1 MPEYLSLGL
10 TTWIFLAV
18 VAVTI
23 LSSILAEE
31 IALTDTLEDIT
42 LVYKFVS
49 SIYYISG
56 EDFIPYSNYIKPL
69 PILTN
74 NF

>member
-42 LVYKFVS
+42 LVYKFVI

-56 EDFIPYSNYIKPL
+56 EDFIHYSNYIKPL

>member
-31 IALTDTLEDIT
+31 IALTETLEDIT
-42 LVYKFVS
+42 LVYKFVI

-56 EDFIPYSNYIKPL
+56 EDFIPYCGYLNC
-69 PILTN
+69 
-74 NF
+74 FFDCA